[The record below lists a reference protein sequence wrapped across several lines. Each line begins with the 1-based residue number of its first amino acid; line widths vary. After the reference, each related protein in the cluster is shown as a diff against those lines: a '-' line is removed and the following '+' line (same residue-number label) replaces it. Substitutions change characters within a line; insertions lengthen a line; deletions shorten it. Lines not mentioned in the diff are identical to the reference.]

1 LDDSGQPRVLSAGW
15 ESLEGLAWAPSGKE
29 VWFSAAASGED
40 YCVRGATPSG
50 KTRTVY
56 CGTSATMIYDALP
69 GGRTL
74 VGAEEGRVSMEMVE
88 HGKMEGRDLSWLDN
102 VYNPR
107 LSRDGSVVLF
117 TDQSAQGGS
126 DYSVYVRKT
135 DGRPAVR
142 IGGGEFGADISK
154 DGKWALL
161 LRTDD
166 PEQKIQIVPVG
177 PGETR
182 ALHWDGFQPGWG
194 CWFPDGERI
203 LFWANEGSQGP
214 GAYITDRSGATPRL
228 VTKEGW
234 RWPTV
239 SPDGRSMIVMHEGKP
254 ALLTFGEST
263 PKAIPKSV
271 QTII

>member
-1 LDDSGQPRVLSAGW
+1 
-15 ESLEGLAWAPSGKE
+15 
-29 VWFSAAASGED
+29 
-40 YCVRGATPSG
+40 
-50 KTRTVY
+50 
-56 CGTSATMIYDALP
+56 
-69 GGRTL
+69 
-74 VGAEEGRVSMEMVE
+74 
-88 HGKMEGRDLSWLDN
+88 
-102 VYNPR
+102 
-107 LSRDGSVVLF
+107 
-117 TDQSAQGGS
+117 
-126 DYSVYVRKT
+126 VRKT

-142 IGGGEFGADISK
+142 IGGGEFGADITK

-161 LRTDD
+161 LRADD
-166 PEQKIQIVPVG
+166 PEKKIQIVPVG

-214 GAYITDRSGATPRL
+214 GTYITDRSGATPRL

-263 PKAIPKSV
+263 PKAIPGVSADDYLMAWSTDPKYV
-271 QTII
+271 YTQTPSSTGLRIDRLNLETGKRELWQELKVKDPVGLMPWNTPAAITPDGSRIVFTQRKQLSTLYRSESLK